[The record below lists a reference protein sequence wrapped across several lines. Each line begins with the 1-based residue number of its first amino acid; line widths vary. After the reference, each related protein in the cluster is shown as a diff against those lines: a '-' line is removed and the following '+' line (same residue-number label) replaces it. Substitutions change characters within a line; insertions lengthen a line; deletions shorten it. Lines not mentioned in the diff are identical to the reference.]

1 MKKETNY
8 EHYKDEI
15 IKNLLIGGSCRFKKE
30 YILKHIVKPKD
41 RIALIC
47 PCPCSECEAKTNEWL
62 SAPYE
67 EPKIEIDWEKVP
79 EDTPVYVSDADE
91 FPNKNNFP
99 RHFSAY
105 FKGNTHPFEVWSEGK
120 TSFTTSKVFTF
131 KYCSLARKEDIEKYR
146 KV

>member
-15 IKNLLIGGSCRFKKE
+15 IKNLLIGGSCQFKKE
-30 YILKHIVKPKD
+30 YILKPKD

-47 PCPCSECEAKTNEWL
+47 PCSCSECEIKTKEWFN
-62 SAPYE
+62 APYE

-79 EDTPVYVSDADE
+79 EDTPVYVSDTE
-91 FPNKNNFP
+91 KFPNENNFL
-99 RHFSAY
+99 RHFSEY
-105 FKGNTHPFEVWSEGK
+105 YKGDSHPFEVWAEGK
-120 TSFTTSKVFTF
+120 TSFTTAKVLTF

>member
-15 IKNLLIGGSCRFKKE
+15 INAMIYGTECEFKRR
-30 YILKHIVKPKD
+30 YILKSCDCGCTTCDKK
-41 RIALIC
+41 AL
-47 PCPCSECEAKTNEWL
+47 EWFNA
-62 SAPYE
+62 SYK

-79 EDTPVYVSDADE
+79 EDTPVYVSNTEE
-91 FPNKNNFP
+91 FPDENNYP

-105 FKGNTHPFEVWSEGK
+105 FKDNDRPFEVWVEGK
-120 TSFTTSKVFTF
+120 TSFTTSAVFSF

>member
-15 IKNLLIGGSCRFKKE
+15 VNAIIYETKCEFKRR
-30 YILKHIVKPKD
+30 YILKSCD
-41 RIALIC
+41 CGCIACDKKAL
-47 PCPCSECEAKTNEWL
+47 EWFN
-62 SAPYE
+62 APYE

-79 EDTPVYVSDADE
+79 EDTPVYVSNE
-91 FPNKNNFP
+91 ITCPTNMNIP

-105 FKGNTHPFEVWSEGK
+105 FKDSDRPFEVWAEGK
-120 TSFTTSKVFTF
+120 TSFTTSKVFPF

-146 KV
+146 KE

>member
-15 IKNLLIGGSCRFKKE
+15 TNSIIHGACKFKRQ
-30 YILKHIVKPKD
+30 YILLNSGGKCNI
-41 RIALIC
+41 
-47 PCPCSECEAKTNEWL
+47 PCSTCDEIVEKWFD
-62 SAPYE
+62 APYE

-79 EDTPVYVSDADE
+79 EDTPVYVSNE
-91 FPNKNNFP
+91 ITCPTNMNIP

-105 FKGNTHPFEVWSEGK
+105 FKDSDRPFEVWAEGK
-120 TSFTTSKVFTF
+120 TSFTTSKVFPF

>member
-15 IKNLLIGGSCRFKKE
+15 INAMIYGAVCEFKRQYIIKSFDCDYENDNCATCDKKTKE
-30 YILKHIVKPKD
+30 WFN
-41 RIALIC
+41 
-47 PCPCSECEAKTNEWL
+47 T
-62 SAPYE
+62 PYKE
-67 EPKIEIDWEKVP
+67 SKIEIDWEKVP
-79 EDTPVYVSDADE
+79 ENTPVYVSDADV
-91 FPNKNNFP
+91 FPNENNFP

-105 FKGNTHPFEVWSEGK
+105 FKGSSHPFEVWGEGK
-120 TSFTTSKVFTF
+120 TSFTTSKVLTF

>member
-15 IKNLLIGGSCRFKKE
+15 VKSLLQKGSCGFKRE
-30 YILKHIVKPKD
+30 YVLKPGECN
-41 RIALIC
+41 IALDC
-47 PCPCSECEAKTNEWL
+47 PCSCSECEAKTEEWL
-62 SAPYE
+62 NAPYE

-79 EDTPVYVSDADE
+79 NDTPVYVSDYNK
-91 FPNKNNFP
+91 FPNENNYL

-105 FKGNTHPFEVWSEGK
+105 FKNNDRPFGVWVEGK
-120 TSFTTSKVFTF
+120 TSFTTSIVFNF

>member
-15 IKNLLIGGSCRFKKE
+15 INAMIYGAVCEFKRRYIIKSFNCDYENDNCATCDKKTKE
-30 YILKHIVKPKD
+30 WF
-41 RIALIC
+41 
-47 PCPCSECEAKTNEWL
+47 N
-62 SAPYE
+62 APYE
-67 EPKIEIDWEKVP
+67 GPKIEIDWEKVP
-79 EDTPVYVSDADE
+79 ENTPVYVSNSITC
-91 FPNKNNFP
+91 PTNINIS

-105 FKGNTHPFEVWSEGK
+105 FKDSDRPFEVWTEGK
-120 TSFTTSKVFTF
+120 TSFTTAGVEVY

>member
-15 IKNLLIGGSCRFKKE
+15 INAMIHGLECDFKRL
-30 YILKHIVKPKD
+30 YILKSSDCGYNNEDCTTCDKK
-41 RIALIC
+41 AL
-47 PCPCSECEAKTNEWL
+47 EWFN
-62 SAPYE
+62 APYE

-79 EDTPVYVSDADE
+79 EDTPVYVSDTEE
-91 FPNKNNFP
+91 FPDENNFL

-105 FKGNTHPFEVWSEGK
+105 FKDNDRPFEVWAHGK
-120 TSFTTSKVFTF
+120 TSFTTSNVFTF